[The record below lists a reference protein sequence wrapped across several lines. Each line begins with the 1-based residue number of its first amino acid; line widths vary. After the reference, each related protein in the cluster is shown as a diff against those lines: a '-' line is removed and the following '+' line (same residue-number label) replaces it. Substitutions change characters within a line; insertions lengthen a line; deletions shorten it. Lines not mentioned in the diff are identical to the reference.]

1 MEARATE
8 SEGAAGDEDEEA
20 LSLSL
25 IHILPDFSSIK
36 IFPVSQDAAA
46 KEYEAVVTAWNQAVA
61 KAK

>member
-1 MEARATE
+1 MA
-8 SEGAAGDEDEEA
+8 
-20 LSLSL
+20 SLTT
-25 IHILPDFSSIK
+25 LPDFSSIK